1 MIRGFTSTRR
11 PSPFITAAWVLAAA
25 LLFGTGCTSMPDLSD
40 ATASDSY
47 DVAVAASERGDYMLA
62 IEAFKRVALDS
73 PLHEYADDALI
84 GLADAYRQI
93 SDYASAEQEY
103 RALLRDY
110 PHSPLVPEAEYK
122 LGLCFYEQ
130 SPRVQLDQAMTEQAM
145 SQLEYF
151 VDAYPESEFVADA
164 EARILEMRSKLAS
177 KSYDAAMLYMSLKRP
192 AAARVYLDSVIIDF
206 ADTVWARRAM
216 LAKARMLAADGSREE
231 ALEVYRSLIE
241 LHPGTEEAEL
251 AGVESAGPGS

>member
-1 MIRGFTSTRR
+1 M
-11 PSPFITAAWVLAAA
+11 LAAG
-25 LLFGTGCTSMPDLSD
+25 LLLGVGCSSMPDLGD

-47 DVAVAASERGDYMLA
+47 ETAVAASERGDYMLA

-84 GLADAYRQI
+84 GLADSYRRI

-103 RALLRDY
+103 RTLLRDY
-110 PHSPLVPEAEYK
+110 PYSPLVPEAEYK
-122 LGLCFYEQ
+122 LGVCFYEQ

-151 VDAYPESEFVADA
+151 VATYPESEFVADA
-164 EARILEMRSKLAS
+164 EARIGEMRAKLAS
-177 KSYDAAMLYMSLKRP
+177 KSYDAAMLYVSLKRP
-192 AAARVYLDSVIIDF
+192 DAARVYLDSVIADF
-206 ADTVWARRAM
+206 PETVWARRAM
-216 LAKARMLAADGSREE
+216 LAKARMLVTGGSREG

-241 LHPGTEEAEL
+241 LHPGTEEAAA
-251 AGVESAGPGS
+251 AGVESAGLGS